1 RIKNAPSMAA
11 LLNAISVIGLV
22 DELSGGGI
30 LFTGVE
36 AKFRLGSTHLTLHES
51 SAVGPSI
58 GLSMDGIY
66 DLNSG
71 ALNMRGVISPIY
83 IINAIG
89 RVVSRKGEGLF
100 GFAFKLRGSA
110 DDPKV
115 SVNPLSALAPGM
127 FREIF
132 RGKAPTV
139 PGAPVEEPQQ
149 PASEPRS
156 FTGGER

>member
-1 RIKNAPSMAA
+1 M
-11 LLNAISVIGLV
+11 
-22 DELSGGGI
+22 
-30 LFTGVE
+30 E
-36 AKFRLGSTHLTLHES
+36 AKFRLGSTHLVLHES
-51 SAVGPSI
+51 SAVGPSM

-66 DLNSG
+66 DLKTG

-100 GFAFKLRGSA
+100 GFAFKLRGTS

-132 RGKAPTV
+132 RGKAPSV
-139 PGAPVEEPQQ
+139 PGAAPQEEKTNPDHK
-149 PASEPRS
+149 P
-156 FTGGER
+156 TNDGGYR